1 MAGYFMDSEAL
12 KRLEAAGWHSGTVA
26 ELFGLTPEESE
37 LIELRLALSKRIKQ
51 LRLEK
56 NLTQKALGKQIG
68 TSQSRVAKIEAGD
81 PSVSMDLMFRCGFA
95 LGSNRRDLLLAIS
108 V

>member
-1 MAGYFMDSEAL
+1 MIDSEAL
-12 KRLEAAGWHSGTVA
+12 KRLEAAGWHSGTVT

-68 TSQSRVAKIEAGD
+68 SSQSRIAKIESGD

-95 LGSNRRDLLLAIS
+95 LGSSRRDLLLAIS
-108 V
+108 G